1 MIIELLKE
9 NWEIL
14 TGLIASIVAYF
25 GGKKIK
31 KAEENKANSDALT
44 SMQSTYDTFV
54 QDLKQRYDEL
64 KEEQRH
70 FRSELIFYKE
80 QIVELQK
87 SNSELLKELKIWELK
102 YIKLKSEF
110 DNYKKN
116 N

>member
-1 MIIELLKE
+1 MLELLKE
-9 NWEIL
+9 NWELLAGIF
-14 TGLIASIVAYF
+14 TSIFAFF
-25 GGKKIK
+25 GGKKLKKEEEK
-31 KAEENKANSDALT
+31 KATSDALT

-54 QDLKQRYDEL
+54 QDLKERYDEL

-87 SNSELLKELKIWELK
+87 SNRELLKELKTWELK
-102 YIKLKSEF
+102 YTKLKSEF